1 MLYPDLL
8 RKIVNAVKS
17 SYYIIPTV
25 GFTDRDEMKAMIREV
40 NDTQLKPEERL
51 SYLLYGYDKE
61 ENKVE
66 ILC

>member
-1 MLYPDLL
+1 M
-8 RKIVNAVKS
+8 KN
-17 SYYIIPTV
+17 SYNIIPTA

>member
-1 MLYPDLL
+1 MRWKAAITSSIHEVLL
-8 RKIVNAVKS
+8 
-17 SYYIIPTV
+17 IPTA

-51 SYLLYGYDKE
+51 SYSLYGYDKE